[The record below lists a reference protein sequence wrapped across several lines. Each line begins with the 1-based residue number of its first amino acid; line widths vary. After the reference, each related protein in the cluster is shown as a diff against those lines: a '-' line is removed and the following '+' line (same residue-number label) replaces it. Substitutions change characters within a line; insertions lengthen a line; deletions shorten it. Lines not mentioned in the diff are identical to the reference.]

1 VEGVLEVGRRRNIFV
16 QSKEG
21 GVFVACIISGNFFLV
36 VCFLFIISTMFCF
49 SFVNLSI
56 GGNATR

>member
-1 VEGVLEVGRRRNIFV
+1 MHYFWNL
-16 QSKEG
+16 
-21 GVFVACIISGNFFLV
+21 FFLV